1 MAEYTRKLILDD
13 GSVWPGY
20 AFGGAVT
27 GEATELIFHT
37 AMAGYPEI
45 ISDPACLGQTVVT
58 TYPVVGS
65 FGVAMEDLESDC
77 PALAGLVARDY
88 NDQPSNFRYA
98 ATLADALEMRGIP
111 GIYGVDT
118 RALTRL
124 LRDGGV
130 RRAMLADMDAS
141 DEEIV
146 AQLKQAP
153 KRQTAVREVSCRKRR
168 YARTPDPVYTVAAID
183 CGITQSLICGL
194 NSRGCT
200 LAIFPFDTPAEDILA
215 IRPDGVLISGGPG
228 DPADVPEVVETA
240 KALCGRLPMLG
251 IGLGCQLICR
261 AYGAETVRM
270 PVGHHGCNHAVRNL
284 KTGQL
289 DITTQNHAY
298 TVCEASLEGTGLTVT
313 RKNLMDDT
321 VEGVEST
328 RDSVFGVQ
336 DQLDAASG
344 LLDRFLAAMRDAKT
358 KAPAEERK

>member
-27 GEATELIFHT
+27 GKTTELIFHT

-65 FGVAMEDLESDC
+65 FGVAMEDLESDQ

-88 NDQPSNFRYA
+88 NDNPSNFRYA
-98 ATLADALEMRGIP
+98 GTLADVLEMRGIP
-111 GIYGVDT
+111 GIYDVDT
-118 RALTRL
+118 RALTRR

-130 RRAMLADMDAS
+130 RRALMADMNAS
-141 DEEIV
+141 VEEVV
-146 AQLKQAP
+146 AQLKQTP
-153 KRQTAVREVSCRKRR
+153 KHRTAVREVSCRKRR
-168 YARTPDPVYTVAAID
+168 YARTPDSVYTVAAID
-183 CGITQSLICGL
+183 CGITQSLIRGL

-200 LAIFPFDTPAEDILA
+200 LAIFPFDTPAEAIFS
-215 IRPDGVLISGGPG
+215 IRPDGVLFSGGPG
-228 DPADVPEVVETA
+228 DPADVPEVIETA
-240 KALCGRLPMLG
+240 RAICGCLPTLG
-251 IGLGCQLICR
+251 VGLGCQIICR
-261 AYGAETVRM
+261 AYGADTVRM

-284 KTGQL
+284 KTGQI

-298 TVCEASLEGTGLTVT
+298 TVLEASLEGTGLTVT

-321 VEGVEST
+321 VEGIESVK
-328 RDSVFGVQ
+328 DSVFGVQ
-336 DQLDAASG
+336 DQPDVSSG
-344 LLDRFLAAMRDAKT
+344 LFDRFLAAMRDAKT